1 VKTHHLLEKEIQR
14 LKKIK
19 RKEKEIKNMSITQC
33 HAVAI
38 IFLLAAYILGMSEL
52 F

>member
-1 VKTHHLLEKEIQR
+1 
-14 LKKIK
+14 
-19 RKEKEIKNMSITQC
+19 MSITQC